1 MGFAASSGKNID
13 YMEHYVAGGT
23 PLKSLP
29 IDKLPRE
36 KLLALGRA
44 ALSDEELL
52 AIFLRTGLPGCNVL
66 ELAARIKQ
74 AAGSLAALGAMDADE
89 LETLHKGMG
98 KAKAATLAAVFE
110 LGQRAARE
118 DLIRHQLSSA
128 ESVYNLLVGELRYE
142 TQEVL
147 LLLLLD
153 SRGMLIRKERIA
165 AGTLTRVLVHPRN
178 VFTPVLKYNA
188 ARFILVHNHPSG
200 NSTPSKADDEL
211 TRTINAAAELM
222 CMRFQD
228 HVIIGA
234 PTAERRKP
242 YFSYAEEGNLDR
254 LR

>member
-1 MGFAASSGKNID
+1 
-13 YMEHYVAGGT
+13 MEHTPAGGRR
-23 PLKSLP
+23 LKELP
-29 IDKLPRE
+29 SDSLPRE
-36 KLLALGRA
+36 KLSALGRS

-52 AIFLRTGLPGCNVL
+52 AIFLRTGVRGCNVL
-66 ELAARIKQ
+66 ELAARIKK
-74 AAGSLAALGAMDADE
+74 AAGSLAALGAMDADA
-89 LETLHKGMG
+89 LRALHKGMG

-118 DLIRHQLSSA
+118 DMIRHQLATA

-165 AGTLTRVLVHPRN
+165 SGTLTRVLVHPRN
-178 VFTPVLKYNA
+178 VFTPALKYNA

-200 NSTPSKADDEL
+200 NSSPSKADDEL

-222 CMRFQD
+222 CLRFQD